1 MKIKAESLDTLRES
15 AEIALKKY
23 TQRDQNLCQKLQ
35 QNRKEQEELQ
45 KRLNALK
52 ENEQKL
58 EEEREKENNTQKRA
72 DSVS

>member
-58 EEEREKENNTQKRA
+58 EEEREKENNTQRRA